1 MNTHLYLRAST
12 KDQDAHRA
20 KAALVSFAADKGLHI
35 TGVYAENI
43 SGTKLNRP
51 ELLRLL
57 NNAEK
62 GEVLLVESVDRL
74 SRLSQ
79 ADWDSLKATIKTK
92 GLRLLVADLPTSHMM
107 VEDKGITG
115 QIMEVINSMLLD
127 LMATMAR
134 LDQEKRVQR
143 IREGL
148 ENKRVAEPEWKPT
161 GKGRNQAKWD
171 KVAGLLKRNGNT
183 VEEIAKIADVG
194 IATVYRIKKELT
206 L

>member
-1 MNTHLYLRAST
+1 MWGLWSAY
-12 KDQDAHRA
+12 
-20 KAALVSFAADKGLHI
+20 KA
-35 TGVYAENI
+35 
-43 SGTKLNRP
+43 
-51 ELLRLL
+51 
-57 NNAEK
+57 
-62 GEVLLVESVDRL
+62 
-74 SRLSQ
+74 
-79 ADWDSLKATIKTK
+79 K
-92 GLRLLVADLPTSHMM
+92 GLRLVVADLPTSHMM

-148 ENKRVAEPEWKPT
+148 ENKRAAEPEWKPS

-183 VEEIAKIADVG
+183 VEEVAKIADVG
-194 IATVYRIKKELT
+194 IATVYRIKRELA